1 MVGVG
6 RDLCESPSPTPCQS
20 RVTQSRLHRTSSR
33 RVLNI
38 SRGDSTTSLGS
49 LFQGSITLKREE
61 VLPRV
66 QAELPML
73 QFVKNELAQCVS
85 CPPVPHAPSLVFKYT
100 VKDVYNYFFAVL
112 SLHSDRRT

>member
-1 MVGVG
+1 
-6 RDLCESPSPTPCQS
+6 
-20 RVTQSRLHRTSSR
+20 
-33 RVLNI
+33 
-38 SRGDSTTSLGS
+38 
-49 LFQGSITLKREE
+49 
-61 VLPRV
+61 
-66 QAELPML
+66 ML